1 MRKLMILVFAAAVL
15 VAFTTPAF
23 AQSQW
28 SFYGSARMWTAWAN
42 TSQEASG
49 TSLIGAS
56 ATAWDEDAGLVW
68 NMQDNSRIGAKVAA
82 GNIGGTFEYGNNP
95 GVYSPGASSASTPT
109 VFEATRV
116 RLLFGTWNFG
126 AGTLLVGQDYTP
138 LFFPISDQCGL
149 IGGDC
154 GMIFWGTLYT
164 GRVPQLKLIMG
175 GFQVALLNQNAPASK
190 VAAVAGS
197 TAYDQDY
204 TTPELEA
211 SYTFNLG
218 PVALMLGGFYKTYD
232 DIAWGATIG
241 EKSYSI
247 DSWGGTVAMK
257 SAFGPFYVNA
267 QVNYGKNIG
276 DFGMTADLLY
286 KTGRYVAAT
295 DSIEDAT
302 YFGGA
307 LILGFK
313 LTDAWKFEGGIGY
326 MKGDT
331 DTGINSDAEQDTT
344 FYYLQAMWSPA
355 KNVFIVPEFGWVDYG
370 KNDVTTAGVTTSTDL
385 GSGWYLGIKWQIN
398 F

>member
-42 TSQEASG
+42 TSQEAFG

-56 ATAWDEDAGLVW
+56 ASSWDEDAGLTW
-68 NMQDNSRIGAKVAA
+68 QLQDNSRIGAKVAA

-95 GVYSPGASSASTPT
+95 GVYAPGVASTPT

-116 RLLFGTWNFG
+116 RLIFGTWNFG

-154 GMIFWGTLYT
+154 GMIFWGTMYT
-164 GRVPQLKLIMG
+164 GRIPQLKLIMG
-175 GFQVALLNQNAPASK
+175 GFQVALLNQNAPAGK
-190 VAAVAGS
+190 VAAVAGA
-197 TAYDQDY
+197 TAFEQDY
-204 TTPELEA
+204 ETPEIEA

-218 PVALMLGGFYKTYD
+218 PVALMVGGFYKTYD

-247 DSWGGTVAMK
+247 DSWAGTIAMK

-267 QVNYGKNIG
+267 QFNYGKNIG
-276 DFGMTADLLY
+276 DNGMTADLLY
-286 KTGRYVAAT
+286 KTGRYIAAT

-302 YFGGA
+302 YLGGA

-331 DTGINSDAEQDTT
+331 DTGINSDAEQDTL

-385 GSGWYLGIKWQIN
+385 GSAWYLGIKWQIN